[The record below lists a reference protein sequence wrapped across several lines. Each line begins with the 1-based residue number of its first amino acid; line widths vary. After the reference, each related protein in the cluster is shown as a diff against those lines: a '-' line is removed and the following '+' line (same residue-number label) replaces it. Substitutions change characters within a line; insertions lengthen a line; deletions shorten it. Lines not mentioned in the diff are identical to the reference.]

1 MSGTLQSSLI
11 ERLWHDET
19 PAEPALATID
29 YKAFAADV
37 EALHATLKAELGEA
51 DLAHLRKM
59 VRWGRTCSLLGYALA
74 WPFPNPLA
82 AVLIGLGNMGRWAC
96 VTHPVMHRGYDAV
109 PNAPER
115 YTSKKFALGW
125 RRYLDWLDWLHPDAW
140 AHEHNQ
146 LHHYHTGQLE
156 DPDIVE
162 RNAWFIRHRAMPR
175 VLKWLLVALLMM
187 TWKISYYA
195 PNTFF
200 ALKQHRKI
208 RAQTAAE
215 AKANP
220 LPTMGT
226 VKRWVIPG
234 ERVVLPVTAWGVE
247 YYLRCVLPY
256 GLMRFGVIPALFLPL
271 GVGAWSA
278 VLINSL
284 LAEVVANVITF
295 VTIAPNHTGDDIYR
309 FDGRCKSR
317 AEFYVQQCAGSVNYP
332 GGTDVQDFLQGYL
345 NYQIEHHVWPDL
357 PLLKYRQAKP
367 KLQAICRKHGVPYI
381 EENVFK
387 RFGKTLAILMGD
399 ADMRRPE
406 GKVELVPTLLP
417 VSGEKVSA

>member
-1 MSGTLQSSLI
+1 MSDSLQTAAS
-11 ERLWHDET
+11 EPRCDRLADD
-19 PAEPALATID
+19 AVAPALID
-29 YKAFAADV
+29 YRAFAVDV
-37 EALHATLKAELGEA
+37 EALHARLKADLGEA

-59 VRWGRTCSLLGYALA
+59 IRWGRTLTVAGYALA

-82 AVLIGLGNMGRWAC
+82 AILIGLGNMGRWAC
-96 VTHPVMHRGYDAV
+96 VTHPIMHRGYDAV
-109 PNAPER
+109 PNVPAR
-115 YTSKKFALGW
+115 YTSRQFALGW

-146 LHHYHTGQLE
+146 LHHYHTGQRE

-162 RNAWFIRHRAMPR
+162 RNAWFIRHRALPR
-175 VLKWLLVALLMM
+175 PLKWLLVGLLMA

-200 ALKQHRKI
+200 ALKQQRRI
-208 RAQTAAE
+208 RAQTPAQ

-220 LPTMGT
+220 LPSMGT
-226 VKRWVIPG
+226 IKRWAIPG
-234 ERVVLPVTAWGVE
+234 EKVMLPVTAWGIE

-256 GLMRFGVIPALFLPL
+256 GLVRFGVIPALFLPL
-271 GVGAWSA
+271 GAGAWFA
-278 VLINSL
+278 VLVNSL
-284 LAEVVANVITF
+284 LAEIVANVVTF
-295 VTIAPNHTGDDIYR
+295 VTIAPNHTGDDVYR

-332 GGTDVQDFLQGYL
+332 GGSDVQDFLQGYL

-367 KLQAICRKHGVPYI
+367 ELQAICRKHGVPYI
-381 EENVFK
+381 EESVFK
-387 RFGKTLAILMGD
+387 RFRKTLAILIGD
-399 ADMRRPE
+399 ADMRQAQ
-406 GKVELVPTLLP
+406 GLVRR
-417 VSGEKVSA
+417 V